1 MRVLCAKRHHWPYW
15 EIKSEKVSVMFET
28 GVFSLAAM
36 LIDQVKAQ
44 LPIGLFIT
52 VIDGFKFLQIAAHE
66 VNSLLH

>member
-1 MRVLCAKRHHWPYW
+1 M
-15 EIKSEKVSVMFET
+15 SVMFET

-44 LPIGLFIT
+44 LLIGLFIT

-66 VNSLLH
+66 VDSLLH